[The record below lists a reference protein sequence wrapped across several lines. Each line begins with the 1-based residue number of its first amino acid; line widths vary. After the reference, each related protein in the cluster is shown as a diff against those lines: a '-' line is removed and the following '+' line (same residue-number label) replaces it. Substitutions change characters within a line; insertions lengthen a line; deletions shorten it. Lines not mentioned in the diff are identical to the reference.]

1 MFKIITSTS
10 IIASQSSLE
19 KRREVTLMM
28 LPDGLLSRRQRRSR
42 RLCRQ
47 ECHLHNHQ
55 RQSHQPNC
63 QRFLQNFVAIIQNNT
78 KHLHNHQRQSRQKK
92 KFPSLSSGG
101 LFVISKRAILFVL
114 LIKPKYY
121 DRST

>member
-1 MFKIITSTS
+1 MFKIITSMA

-28 LPDGLLSRRQRRSR
+28 LPDGLLSWRQRRSR

-55 RQSHQPNC
+55 RQS
-63 QRFLQNFVAIIQNNT
+63 
-78 KHLHNHQRQSRQKK
+78 RQK

-101 LFVISKRAILFVL
+101 LFVINKKAILIIL
-114 LIKPKYY
+114 LIKPKYQ
-121 DRST
+121 DLST

>member
-28 LPDGLLSRRQRRSR
+28 LPDGLLSSWRQRRSR

-47 ECHLHNHQ
+47 ECHLH
-55 RQSHQPNC
+55 S
-63 QRFLQNFVAIIQNNT
+63 
-78 KHLHNHQRQSRQKK
+78 HQRQSRQKK
-92 KFPSLSSGG
+92 KFQLLSSGG
-101 LFVISKRAILFVL
+101 LFVISKRAILMIL
-114 LIKPKYY
+114 LIKPKF
-121 DRST
+121 

>member
-1 MFKIITSTS
+1 MFKIITSIT

-28 LPDGLLSRRQRRSR
+28 LPDGLLSWRQRRSR

-47 ECHLHNHQ
+47 ECHLHSHQ
-55 RQSHQPNC
+55 RQN
-63 QRFLQNFVAIIQNNT
+63 
-78 KHLHNHQRQSRQKK
+78 RQKK

-101 LFVISKRAILFVL
+101 LFVINKKAILIIL
-114 LIKPKYY
+114 L
-121 DRST
+121 

>member
-1 MFKIITSTS
+1 MFKIITSIT

-28 LPDGLLSRRQRRSR
+28 LPDGLLSWRQRRSR
-42 RLCRQ
+42 CLCRQ
-47 ECHLHNHQ
+47 ECHLH
-55 RQSHQPNC
+55 S
-63 QRFLQNFVAIIQNNT
+63 
-78 KHLHNHQRQSRQKK
+78 HQRQSRQKK

-114 LIKPKYY
+114 LIKPKYQ
-121 DRST
+121 DLST